1 MTILFLSFI
10 CSLKLLLTLLL
21 FSVATL
27 LSCSL
32 YGFSPCSYSVT
43 IQSPIRKVASSR
55 LCLLISGSRPISAR
69 FVTIQSP
76 IRKVA
81 SSRLCLLISGSRP
94 VSARFVTIQSPIRK
108 VASSRLCLLIS
119 GSRPIETIAQAALS
133 EQAPSVS
140 LHNCFCMALN
150 SYIVLYFA
158 ESVNTTCSGEN
169 SAAIASATRMP
180 SMAAEVMPPAYPAP
194 SPQG

>member
-32 YGFSPCSYSVT
+32 YGFSPCSYS
-43 IQSPIRKVASSR
+43 
-55 LCLLISGSRPISAR
+55 L
-69 FVTIQSP
+69 
-76 IRKVA
+76 
-81 SSRLCLLISGSRP
+81 
-94 VSARFVTIQSPIRK
+94 TIQSPIRK

>member
-55 LCLLISGSRPISAR
+55 LCLLISGSRPI
-69 FVTIQSP
+69 
-76 IRKVA
+76 
-81 SSRLCLLISGSRP
+81 
-94 VSARFVTIQSPIRK
+94 
-108 VASSRLCLLIS
+108 
-119 GSRPIETIAQAALS
+119 ETIAQAALS
-133 EQAPSVS
+133 EHAPSVS

>member
-94 VSARFVTIQSPIRK
+94 
-108 VASSRLCLLIS
+108 
-119 GSRPIETIAQAALS
+119 IETIAQAALS
-133 EQAPSVS
+133 EHAPSVS

-169 SAAIASATRMP
+169 STAIASATRMP

>member
-21 FSVATL
+21 FSVTTL
-27 LSCSL
+27 LSYSL
-32 YGFSPCSYSVT
+32 
-43 IQSPIRKVASSR
+43 
-55 LCLLISGSRPISAR
+55 LGSRPIAACPITAL
-69 FVTIQSP
+69 TIQSL
-76 IRKVA
+76 IRK
-81 SSRLCLLISGSRP
+81 
-94 VSARFVTIQSPIRK
+94 QSLFEALFAHIG
-108 VASSRLCLLIS
+108 L
-119 GSRPIETIAQAALS
+119 RPIETIAQAALS

-140 LHNCFCMALN
+140 LHNRFCMALN

-158 ESVNTTCSGEN
+158 ESVNTTCSGAN
-169 SAAIASATRMP
+169 SAAIASATRIP